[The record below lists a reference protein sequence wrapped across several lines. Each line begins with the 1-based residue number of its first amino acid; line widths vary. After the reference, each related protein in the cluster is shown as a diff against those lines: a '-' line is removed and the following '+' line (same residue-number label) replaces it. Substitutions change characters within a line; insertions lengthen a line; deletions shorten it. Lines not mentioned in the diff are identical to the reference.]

1 MDSKKSKNHN
11 VSIWLMACVLIL
23 LILLS
28 FAVLA
33 SSLKG
38 LISGEKEVIAVS
50 SNEETSGFFS
60 LFYKHA
66 KEEPELDAYDDN
78 VSWKNSTDV
87 DLFKTAYLDPSGKLI
102 TVEMQILVEW
112 CRVSD
117 KNGAEVLG

>member
-38 LISGEKEVIAVS
+38 LTSGEKEVIAVS
-50 SNEETSGFFS
+50 SNEEPSGFFS

-66 KEEPELDAYDDN
+66 KEVVN
-78 VSWKNSTDV
+78 NSTDI
-87 DLFKTAYLDPSGKLI
+87 LEYQKTIGSK
-102 TVEMQILVEW
+102 
-112 CRVSD
+112 D
-117 KNGAEVLG
+117 K